1 LSTGNRLA
9 TIRPAAFELKRS
21 LVASGRNQQV
31 EGLSTEM
38 ARGDLALTVLLLAA
52 FGGSM
57 ALKTASTAASS
68 TTSIK
73 EQSESAAATA
83 SEPSTS
89 AYSATEILKEFLVG
103 QDMQMPPGQDLKSA
117 VGKLIQKQS
126 DPRFKYYVDSI
137 IAMVPD
143 PIESGLSLKLD
154 NEIDAIQRAAESEGY
169 VLDRYKLPWPT
180 PSERA
185 GTGPAAEID
194 QSEESEPTPSEAA
207 HSGTKPMLRAEP
219 GIFLFRDG
227 RKHRLL
233 VVFVIGETPT
243 SGVHKPA
250 LRRALQQACELRK
263 AFVSAL
269 PRGDCGSNCPPISI
283 MGPAFSGSQDSLVYA
298 IHDWRSQ
305 GSVGNEQTSCPD
317 AKIRIISGS
326 ATSVDQR
333 LFQNSDNVDFK
344 ATVIP
349 DRITLE
355 KVSQWILV
363 HGMGSKTGE
372 RVAILSESNTGYGI
386 AFQDLLLNESKQ
398 RNGPFKALLS
408 LKFPIH
414 ISELQQAIQMGV
426 GQPGTSNSLAAA
438 LGNSN
443 LPLAAS
449 SGRERRDIVPIY
461 STSEIN
467 SVELVLD
474 QLLESIKQQQISCV
488 IIAASNVED
497 TVFLAEEVHNSSP
510 NVMMISL
517 DANLLFLHSEVNP
530 QLQGVFVAS
539 AYPLFT
545 ANQVWTNPFW
555 GAQLRIQFPSEAA
568 EGEYNATVALLGGD
582 TELLD
587 YGNPFDASARIP
599 PLWITVIGSGGVWPL
614 ETFPIKD
621 DQHYIYVRADWSS
634 SQYPIFPWPGWPAAA
649 RLELLQRA
657 ILVVTLLLCALWA
670 IAYAKP
676 GMLPAL
682 IDQSFAGAALD
693 EGSERRTYQ
702 AAVLFLLIAELA
714 IAVHYVSFKR
724 FHGLEVATPADETAA
739 LLSFRASS
747 LGSRVSPL
755 TPILFGLGAG
765 LALCL
770 GALRRT
776 RLRESRQVQTPF
788 LDFETPSFSGV
799 VDLEGRVRRA
809 LSSIELDSPVWWLAA
824 TLIVAVYATLYW
836 QSGRWPVDGPTFA
849 GLFFVISLAAYT
861 GIAYA
866 VYKLIAVW
874 LSTRRLMR
882 RLYWHPSRPGY
893 EKFRAEISAGHESR
907 MDMLSSAPSLAAL
920 EAGLAQVRKMI
931 AVSGTASESARDF
944 AGRTGALR
952 DSLRESL
959 KDAEQALVS
968 IMVAYGKSLWRD
980 EIRFKREAEDQMSA
994 LSRLVAR
1001 AYEPF
1006 WQGAPEPSQGPDA
1019 KDGERSALNYGEI
1032 YVASRVVDWLR
1043 QVMPQLQAL
1052 AFSATAAMIM
1062 MLFAISSY
1070 PFPLSDRLLW
1080 FSWTVGLVTV
1090 GSMAWMFVSANRD
1103 RVMSLISGTTPGHT
1117 DWNLSLLVNL
1127 GTHALLPLVVLLGA
1141 AFPERL
1147 SRLATWLGGV
1157 FGGHG

>member
-1 LSTGNRLA
+1 
-9 TIRPAAFELKRS
+9 
-21 LVASGRNQQV
+21 
-31 EGLSTEM
+31 M
-38 ARGDLALTVLLLAA
+38 ARGSLALTVVLLASVV
-52 FGGSM
+52 GSM
-57 ALKTASTAASS
+57 GLARPDKAASS
-68 TTSIK
+68 
-73 EQSESAAATA
+73 SASVQQQPVSTA
-83 SEPSTS
+83 SPNAKAKTS
-89 AYSATEILKEFLVG
+89 EYSAPETLKEFLFG
-103 QDMQMPPGQDLKSA
+103 QDMEVPPGQDLSA
-117 VGKLIQKQS
+117 ALGRFIQDRR
-126 DPRFKYYVDSI
+126 DPRFKYHVDSI

-185 GTGPAAEID
+185 ASGRAAEID
-194 QSEESEPTPSEAA
+194 QSEDSGSTPNDAA
-207 HSGTKPMLRAEP
+207 HSGTKTTQRSEP

-227 RKHRLL
+227 HKHRLL
-233 VVFVIGETPT
+233 VVFIIGETPT
-243 SGVHKPA
+243 SGIHKPA
-250 LRRALQQACELRK
+250 LRRALQQACGLRN

-269 PRGDCGSNCPPISI
+269 PTGDCGSNCPPINV

-305 GSVGNEQTSCPD
+305 GSVGDGSTSCRD
-317 AKIRIISGS
+317 VMIRMISGS
-326 ATSVDQR
+326 ATSVDQS
-333 LFQNSDNVDFK
+333 LFEGSDNVDFK

-355 KVSQWILV
+355 KVSQWIQV
-363 HGMGSKTGE
+363 HGMGSRTGS
-372 RVAILSESNTGYGI
+372 RVAILSESNTGYGV
-386 AFQDLLLNESKQ
+386 AFQDLLLNESKE
-398 RNGPFKALLS
+398 RNGPFKSLLL

-414 ISELQQAIQMGV
+414 ISELQRAIEG
-426 GQPGTSNSLAAA
+426 GAGHPSASDSLATA

-449 SGRERRDIVPIY
+449 SSRERRDIVPIY

-474 QLLESIKQQQISCV
+474 QLLESIKQQQIGCV

-497 TVFLAEEVHNSSP
+497 TVFLAEAVHNSSP
-510 NVMMISL
+510 NAMMISL
-517 DANLLFLHSEVNP
+517 NANLLFLHSEVNP

-555 GAQLRIQFPSEAA
+555 GAQLRIQFPSETA

-582 TELLD
+582 MELLD
-587 YGNPFDASARIP
+587 YGNPFDVGARIP
-599 PLWITVIGSGGVWPL
+599 PLWMTVIGRGGVWPL
-614 ETFPIKD
+614 ETFSIKD
-621 DQHYIYVRADWSS
+621 DQHYIYERAEWSS

-657 ILVVTLLLCALWA
+657 ILGVTLLLCALWA
-670 IAYAKP
+670 IAFAKP
-676 GMLPAL
+676 GVLPAL
-682 IDQSFAGAALD
+682 IDQSFAGATLD
-693 EGSERRTYQ
+693 KGFERRIYQ

-714 IAVHYVSFKR
+714 IVVHYVSFKR
-724 FHGLEVATPADETAA
+724 FHGLEVATPADENAA
-739 LLSFRASS
+739 LLAFRASS
-747 LGSRVSPL
+747 LGSKVSPL

-799 VDLEGRVRRA
+799 AALEVRVCRA
-809 LSSIELDSPVWWLAA
+809 LSSIAFDSPVWWLAA
-824 TLIVAVYATLYW
+824 TLIFAVYASLYW

-849 GLFFVISLAAYT
+849 GLFFVVSLAAYM

-866 VYKLIAVW
+866 VYKLIAIW

-893 EKFRAEISAGHESR
+893 EKFRGEISAGQESR
-907 MDMLSSAPSLAAL
+907 MDMLSSAPSLTAL
-920 EAGLAQVRKMI
+920 ETGLAQVCKI
-931 AVSGTASESARDF
+931 VAVGDTASESSRDF
-944 AGRTGALR
+944 AGRIGAVR
-952 DSLRESL
+952 DSLCDGLRN
-959 KDAEQALVS
+959 AEQSMAS

-980 EIRFKREAEDQMSA
+980 EIRFKRATEDQMSA

-1006 WQGAPEPSQGPDA
+1006 WQGAPEPSQGPDS
-1019 KDGERSALNYGEI
+1019 KVSERSSLDYGEI

-1052 AFSATAAMIM
+1052 AFSATVAMIM

-1147 SRLATWLGGV
+1147 SRLVSWLGGV

>member
-1 LSTGNRLA
+1 MSRGN
-9 TIRPAAFELKRS
+9 
-21 LVASGRNQQV
+21 
-31 EGLSTEM
+31 
-38 ARGDLALTVLLLAA
+38 LALALLLLATV
-52 FGGSM
+52 GGSM
-57 ALKTASTAASS
+57 ALKVPGVAASS
-68 TTSIK
+68 SAFSGG
-73 EQSESAAATA
+73 QSESAATA
-83 SEPSTS
+83 AKASTS
-89 AYSATEILKEFLVG
+89 EYSATEILKEYLFG
-103 QDMQMPPGQDLKSA
+103 QDMEVPPGEGEEAAL
-117 VGKLIQKQS
+117 GKIIKDQR

-185 GTGPAAEID
+185 AKGPAAEID
-194 QSEESEPTPSEAA
+194 QSEDSGPTPDDSTL
-207 HSGTKPMLRAEP
+207 SRTKPILRSEP

-227 RKHRLL
+227 SKHRMLVVLL
-233 VVFVIGETPT
+233 VGETPT

-250 LRRALQQACELRK
+250 LRRALRQACELRNV
-263 AFVSAL
+263 FVSAL
-269 PRGDCGSNCPPISI
+269 PPGDCGSNCPPLSV

-305 GSVGNEQTSCPD
+305 GSAGDGSTSCRD
-317 AKIRIISGS
+317 VKIRMISGS

-333 LFQNSDNVDFK
+333 LFQSSDNIDFK

-355 KVSQWILV
+355 KVSQWIQV
-363 HGMGSKTGE
+363 HGMGSRTGE
-372 RVAILSESNTGYGI
+372 RVAILSESNTGYGA
-386 AFQDLLLNESKQ
+386 AFQDLLLNESKE
-398 RNGPFKALLS
+398 RNGSFKTLLL

-414 ISELQQAIQMGV
+414 ISELQQAIQVGA
-426 GQPGTSNSLAAA
+426 GQPGTSDSLATA

-449 SGRERRDIVPIY
+449 SSRERRDIVPIY

-488 IIAASNVED
+488 IIAASNIED
-497 TVFLAEEVHNSSP
+497 AVFLAEEVHNSSP
-510 NVMMISL
+510 NAMMISL
-517 DANLLFLHSEVNP
+517 NANLLFLHSEVNP

-555 GAQLRIQFPSEAA
+555 GAQLRIQFPSEVA

-582 TELLD
+582 RELLD
-587 YGNPFDASARIP
+587 YGDPFDAGARIP

-614 ETFPIKD
+614 ETFSIKD
-621 DQHYIYVRADWSS
+621 DQHYIYERADWSS
-634 SQYPIFPWPGWPAAA
+634 SPYPIFPWPGWPAAA

-657 ILVVTLLLCALWA
+657 VLAVTLLLCALWA
-670 IAYAKP
+670 LAFAKP

-682 IDQSFAGAALD
+682 IDQTFAGATSD
-693 EGSERRTYQ
+693 EWFERRIYQ
-702 AAVLFLLIAELA
+702 AAILFLLLAELA

-724 FHGLEVATPADETAA
+724 FHGLQVATPADETAA
-739 LLSFRASS
+739 LLAFRASS

-799 VDLEGRVRRA
+799 ADLEARVRRA
-809 LSSIELDSPVWWLAA
+809 LSSIAFDSPVWWLAA
-824 TLIVAVYATLYW
+824 TLIVAVYFTLYW

-849 GLFFVISLAAYT
+849 GLFFVVSLAAYM

-882 RLYWHPSRPGY
+882 RLYWHPTRSGY
-893 EKFRAEISAGHESR
+893 EKFRGEISAGQESR

-931 AVSGTASESARDF
+931 AVSGSASESSSDS
-944 AGRTGALR
+944 AGRIGAVR
-952 DSLRESL
+952 DSLCDGL
-959 KDAEQALVS
+959 GNAEQTMVS
-968 IMVAYGKSLWRD
+968 IMAAYGKSLWRD
-980 EIRFKREAEDQMSA
+980 EIRFKRAAEEQMSA

-1006 WQGAPEPSQGPDA
+1006 WQGTPEPSQGPDS
-1019 KDGERSALNYGEI
+1019 KDSERSLLDYGEI

-1052 AFSATAAMIM
+1052 AFSATVAMIM

-1070 PFPLSDRLLW
+1070 PFPLADRLLW

-1117 DWNLSLLVNL
+1117 DWNWSLLVNL

-1147 SRLATWLGGV
+1147 SRLVSWLGGV

>member
-1 LSTGNRLA
+1 
-9 TIRPAAFELKRS
+9 
-21 LVASGRNQQV
+21 
-31 EGLSTEM
+31 M
-38 ARGDLALTVLLLAA
+38 ARGNLVLAILLLTTV
-52 FGGSM
+52 GSSM
-57 ALKTASTAASS
+57 PLKTPDAAAASS
-68 TTSIK
+68 STSF
-73 EQSESAAATA
+73 EGQSESAASDATA
-83 SEPSTS
+83 SSSE
-89 AYSATEILKEFLVG
+89 YSATEILKEFLFG
-103 QDMQMPPGQDLKSA
+103 QDMEVPPGEDLKA
-117 VGKLIQKQS
+117 ALGKIIQDQH
-126 DPRFKYYVDSI
+126 DPRSKYYVDSI

-169 VLDRYKLPWPT
+169 VLDRYRLPWPT

-185 GTGPAAEID
+185 TGGSAAEID
-194 QSEESEPTPSEAA
+194 QSEDSAPTPNEAA
-207 HSGTKPMLRAEP
+207 HTGTKPTPRSEP

-227 RKHRLL
+227 YRHRLL
-233 VVFVIGETPT
+233 VVFIIGETPT
-243 SGVHKPA
+243 SGIHKPA
-250 LRRALQQACELRK
+250 LRRALQQACELRS
-263 AFVSAL
+263 AFASAL
-269 PRGDCGSNCPPISI
+269 PHADCGNECPAISV
-283 MGPAFSGSQDSLVYA
+283 MGPTFSGSQESLEYA
-298 IHDWRSQ
+298 IRDWRSQ
-305 GSVGNEQTSCPD
+305 GSIGNGQTSCRN
-317 AKIRIISGS
+317 AKIRMISGS
-326 ATSVDQR
+326 ATSVDQH
-333 LFQNSDNVDFK
+333 LFQDSDNVDFK

-355 KVSQWILV
+355 KVSQWIRD

-372 RVAILSESNTGYGI
+372 HVAILSESNTGYGV

-398 RNGPFKALLS
+398 RNGPFQTLLS

-414 ISELQQAIQMGV
+414 ISELQQASQVGT
-426 GQPGTSNSLAAA
+426 GQPAVSGSLATA

-443 LPLAAS
+443 LPLAES
-449 SGRERRDIVPIY
+449 SSRERRDIVPIY

-497 TVFLAEEVHNSSP
+497 TVFLANALRNANP
-510 NVMMISL
+510 NLMLIAL
-517 DANLLFLHSEVNP
+517 NANLLFLHSEVNP

-539 AYPLFT
+539 PYPLFT

-555 GAQLRIQFPSEAA
+555 GAQLRIQFPSDTA

-582 TELLD
+582 MELLD
-587 YGNPFDASARIP
+587 YGNPFDARARIP

-614 ETFPIKD
+614 ETFPVKD
-621 DQHYIYVRADWSS
+621 DQHYIYERADWSS
-634 SQYPIFPWPGWPAAA
+634 SQYPIFSWPGWPAAA
-649 RLELLQRA
+649 RLELLQLA
-657 ILVVTLLLCALWA
+657 ILGVTLLLCALCA
-670 IAYAKP
+670 IAFAKP

-682 IDQSFAGAALD
+682 IDQSFAGATFD
-693 EGSERRTYQ
+693 EWLERRVYQ

-714 IAVHYVSFKR
+714 IAVHYVSFR
-724 FHGLEVATPADETAA
+724 WFHGLQVASPADEIPA
-739 LLSFRASS
+739 LLAFRASS

-776 RLRESRQVQTPF
+776 RLRESRQVLTPF

-799 VDLEGRVRRA
+799 ADLETRVRRA
-809 LSSIELDSPVWWLAA
+809 LSSIAFDSPVWWLVAI
-824 TLIVAVYATLYW
+824 LIFVVYASLYW

-849 GLFFVISLAAYT
+849 GLFFVISLAAYM

-866 VYKLIAVW
+866 VYKLIAIW
-874 LSTRRLMR
+874 LSTRRLTR
-882 RLYWHPSRPGY
+882 CLYWHPSRPGY
-893 EKFRAEISAGHESR
+893 EKFRGEISAGHESR
-907 MDMLSSAPSLAAL
+907 MDMLSSAPSLAAI
-920 EAGLAQVRKMI
+920 EVGVAQVRKMI
-931 AVSGTASESARDF
+931 AVSGSASESSPEF
-944 AGRTGALR
+944 AGRISAVR
-952 DSLRESL
+952 DSLCDSL
-959 KDAEQALVS
+959 SKAEQSLGAVLA
-968 IMVAYGKSLWRD
+968 AYGKSNWRD
-980 EIRFKREAEDQMSA
+980 EIRFKRDGEGRLSV
-994 LSRLVAR
+994 LSRIVAR
-1001 AYEPF
+1001 VYEPS
-1006 WQGAPEPSQGPDA
+1006 WRGASEPSQRLDA
-1019 KDGERSALNYGEI
+1019 KNDEPSPLDYGEI

-1052 AFSATAAMIM
+1052 AFSATGAMIL

-1080 FSWTVGLVTV
+1080 FSWTAGLMTV

-1127 GTHALLPLVVLLGA
+1127 STHALLPLVVLLGA

-1147 SRLATWLGGV
+1147 SRLASWLGGV